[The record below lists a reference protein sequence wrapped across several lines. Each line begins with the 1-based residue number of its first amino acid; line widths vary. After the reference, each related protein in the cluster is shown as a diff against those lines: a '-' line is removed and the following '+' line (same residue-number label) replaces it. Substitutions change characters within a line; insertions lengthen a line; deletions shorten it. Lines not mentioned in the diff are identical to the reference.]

1 MTKLLEK
8 AFKKASQ
15 LPGVEQ
21 NALARWMLEEL
32 EAEKKW
38 DKIFAESEDI
48 LDKPADEALEAYKE
62 GRTRNLD
69 IDKL

>member
-15 LPGVEQ
+15 LPDIEQ
-21 NALARWMLEEL
+21 NSFAKWVLEEL

-38 DKIFAESEDI
+38 DKIISDSESL
-48 LDKPADEALEAYKE
+48 LDKLADEALDAHRKD
-62 GRTRNLD
+62 RTQSLD
-69 IDKL
+69 INKL

>member
-8 AFKKASQ
+8 AFKKASG

-21 NALARWMLEEL
+21 NALARWLLEEL

-38 DKIFAESEDI
+38 EITFAESENI
-48 LDKPADEALEAYKE
+48 LDKLADEAVEEHKE
-62 GRTRNLD
+62 GRTRTLD

>member
-21 NALARWMLEEL
+21 NKLASWLLEEL

-38 DKIFAESEDI
+38 DKTFAESEDL
-48 LDKPADEALEAYKE
+48 LDIMADEAIKDHKE
-62 GRTRNLD
+62 GRTRTLD